1 MTIRT
6 KWTIIDDDIVIS
18 GMSGRFP
25 ECDTVCEFNEK
36 LLSGVDLIKDNDS
49 RWPKGNFNET
59 HYYSKIEPIFLNK
72 STGK

>member
-25 ECDTVCEFNEK
+25 ECDTVSEFNEK
-36 LLSGVDLIKDNDS
+36 LLSGVDLVKDNDS
-49 RWPKGNFNET
+49 RWPKGNSNNI
-59 HYYSKIEPIFLNK
+59 HNRSNINISN
-72 STGK
+72 